1 MKLRNFR
8 VDVSFMDSKAFRGT
22 TYWHKY
28 YNSHEAPSVALFSAF
43 VYGVRNRDNAYNVVR
58 KCHGSKIHRAG
69 YTGASSDL
77 FMKAVEVR
85 KDGTEHGSKTPLKLV
100 SFDPIV
106 ELPRK
111 ERPKVKVKA
120 RKTAKAVTQK
130 GKARRTVVKGA
141 SAKAMKLK
149 YKKVSKSK
157 KGRKSKSRS
166 R

>member
-8 VDVSFMDSKAFRGT
+8 VDVSFEDSKAFRGT
-22 TYWHKY
+22 SYWAKY
-28 YNSHEAPSVALFSAF
+28 YNSHEAPSMALFSAF
-43 VYGVRNRDNAYNVVR
+43 VYGVKNRDNAYNIVR
-58 KCHGSKIHRAG
+58 KCHGSKIHRSG
-69 YTGASSDL
+69 FTGPSSEL

-106 ELPRK
+106 ELPRT
-111 ERPKVKVKA
+111 ERPKVTKRPRKSTKA
-120 RKTAKAVTQK
+120 LPQK
-130 GKARRTVVKGA
+130 GKARRTATKGA

-149 YKKVSKSK
+149 YKKVSKAKRRANSK
-157 KGRKSKSRS
+157 KRS